1 MRTASSIVTLAVLVL
16 MLASCKSP
24 LELDVNRSMRYLSGE
39 VPAKRASL
47 YYYYADSSYEA
58 IFSDT
63 ALLNTIVIDTLSE
76 PMRVTI
82 PQLATPRFGCLPNTT
97 ETPIVNAF
105 SFSVDHMKTNDS
117 SMTCVNPKTYFY
129 AKHMDRYGA
138 MQDYQWFADATGRRL
153 DVGFIELRNLR
164 TIKGRIVIRVVN
176 PDDPTKIMTTNAL
189 LTLDY

>member
-1 MRTASSIVTLAVLVL
+1 MRTASTIVTTVALVL
-16 MLASCKSP
+16 TLASCKSP
-24 LELDVNRSMRYLSGE
+24 LELDVDRSMRFLSGE

-117 SMTCVNPKTYFY
+117 STTCVNTKTYFY
-129 AKHMDRYGA
+129 AKHMDIFGA
-138 MQDYQWFADATGRRL
+138 MQDFQWFADSVGRRL
-153 DVGFIELRNLR
+153 DIGFIELRKLR
-164 TIKGRIVIRVVN
+164 TVKGRIVIRVIN
-176 PDDPTKIMTTNAL
+176 PDDPTKVMTTNAL